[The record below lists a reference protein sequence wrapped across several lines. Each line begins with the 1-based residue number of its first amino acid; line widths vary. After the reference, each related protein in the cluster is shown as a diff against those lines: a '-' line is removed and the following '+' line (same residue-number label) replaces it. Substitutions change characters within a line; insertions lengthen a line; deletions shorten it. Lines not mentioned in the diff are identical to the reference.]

1 MESIDNL
8 GIKDKRHVLR
18 IFVRTIIFLITL
30 LVVFLIVYM
39 SNQRHGEFFLRDSSG
54 ALDISAYN
62 FEKNGRIYMQNG
74 WDFYP
79 NEILR
84 PIDFISG
91 INENQPIYTNFSISL
106 AGWASSTFQQSDGHA
121 GSLQMDQTGVGTY
134 RLKMKVPENSNLL
147 AMDFPEINCAAEIYV
162 NNNLVKKIGKI
173 SDNTENY
180 QNQESYS
187 QIILQPDDE
196 GYLDIVICCANF
208 TTPIGGLTIAP
219 ALGTPYQIEWIST
232 VSKIWISVVIT
243 LSLLIIVA
251 GFLVASTFRSKH
263 KYYYFMLIIICSLS
277 YELSNKFII
286 ALPGDWNKLLQVTF
300 YFLLMFI
307 AALYFASIY
316 PKEFDFFGRIRN
328 WDIIVILL
336 AMMSFLIAYWIAPH
350 LLYRTSSLIANSV
363 FAAIINF
370 YNFFRVLHKTPR
382 HPNEGTFHLIS
393 SVLASVIF
401 STLLIRSPQIYFISL
416 HSVGIVVLVIGTAM
430 YFTIRY
436 VRNFE
441 KISMFSQELEVAVQ
455 EKTGSIA
462 KVNAELVNA
471 NQMLIKN
478 EDARKKMMSNVSHDL
493 RTPITAIRGY
503 IELIMN
509 SKNKISQENLETYLR
524 SMHTRS
530 VQMEQLID
538 DLVQLTRLE
547 SDNAK
552 LDKQPI
558 SLKDMIES
566 LYELY
571 VMETE
576 GSGKQIILDLPDNDS
591 LTIMGDPNRMLRVVE
606 NIIVNALRYTE
617 DDGVIEVSA
626 YRESALLGGESIHF
640 SVRDNGIGIPAAEQP
655 YIFDRFYRA
664 ANAAVN
670 KSGSGLG
677 LSIVK
682 SIVEKHNGQIW
693 VESVEKKGTRFHVVI
708 PAANR
713 NYNGNKS
720 SAKTSDPSAGQDA

>member
-1 MESIDNL
+1 MTEIDNL
-8 GIKDKRHVLR
+8 GIKDKRNVLR
-18 IFVRTIIFLITL
+18 IFVRTIVFLILL
-30 LVVFLIVYM
+30 LVVFVIVFM
-39 SNQRHGEFFLRDSSG
+39 TNQRHGELFRLDKSG
-54 ALDISAYN
+54 ALDLSDYN
-62 FEKNGRIYMQNG
+62 FEERGRVYLQHG

-79 NEILR
+79 NQLLR
-84 PIDFISG
+84 PSDFS
-91 INENQPIYTNFSISL
+91 EHDETVYPSYTNFSISP
-106 AGWASSTFQQSDGHA
+106 AGWASSNLKPS
-121 GSLQMDQTGVGTY
+121 SNLMDSRYIGDNGVGTY
-134 RLKMKVPENSNLL
+134 RLRMKVPKGTDLL
-147 AMDFPEINCAAEIYV
+147 SMDFPEINYAAEIYV
-162 NNNLVKKIGKI
+162 NGTLVKEIGKAT
-173 SDNTENY
+173 DNPADY
-180 QNQESYS
+180 RHQETYS
-187 QIILQPDDE
+187 RVNLQPDE
-196 GYLDIVICCANF
+196 LGNIDIVVSCANF
-208 TTPIGGLTIAP
+208 TSAIGGITVAP
-219 ALGTPYQIEWIST
+219 ALGTPDQVESIST
-232 VSKIWISVVIT
+232 ISKMWICVVIT
-243 LSLLIIVA
+243 LSLLIIIA
-251 GFLVASTFRSKH
+251 GFFVAATFRNKQ
-263 KYYYFMLIIICSLS
+263 KYFYFTLIIICSLL
-277 YELSNKFII
+277 YEISDKFIV
-286 ALPGDWNKLLQVTF
+286 ALPGSWNKLLQVTF

-307 AALYFASIY
+307 TSLYFASIY
-316 PKEFDFFGRIRN
+316 PREFDFFGRIRN
-328 WDIIVILL
+328 WDIIIIFV
-336 AMMSFLIAYWIAPH
+336 AMISFLSAYWIAPH
-350 LLYRTSSLIANSV
+350 LLYRTSTLVANSL
-363 FAAIINF
+363 FAAGINF
-370 YNFFRVLHKTPR
+370 YNFFRVLYKTPR
-382 HPNEGTFHLIS
+382 HPKEGTFHLIS
-393 SVLASVIF
+393 SVLASIIF
-401 STLLIRSPQIYFISL
+401 STLLIRSPQVYFISL
-416 HSVGIVVLVIGTAM
+416 HSIGVVVLVFGTAM

-441 KISMFSQELEVAVQ
+441 KISMFTQELEVAVQ
-455 EKTGSIA
+455 EKTGSIT

-478 EDARKKMMSNVSHDL
+478 EEARKKMMSNVSHDL

-566 LYELY
+566 LFELY

-576 GSGKQIILDLPDNDS
+576 GSGKQLTLDLPDNDS
-591 LTIMGDPNRMLRVVE
+591 LTIMGDPNRMLRVIE

-617 DDGVIEVSA
+617 EDGIVEVSA

-640 SVRDNGIGIPAAEQP
+640 TVRDNGIGIPTAEQL

-682 SIVEKHNGQIW
+682 SIVDKHNGKIW
-693 VESVEKKGTRFHVVI
+693 VESVEKKGTRFHVII

-713 NYNGNKS
+713 NNNNKS
-720 SAKTSDPSAGQDA
+720 SAEESNE